1 MGYLRMVIVELR
13 NRKSTFPQFKP
24 ISGRFII
31 WSHLYRFMSDQFLN
45 PIPMN
50 QNSNENSISKT
61 NFIILAVVYLLPVM
75 ATLLVQ
81 RFAAFPS
88 EMASAMNTF
97 SSVIQAPLMLIILI
111 QLADNK
117 RMNRIM
123 GVTLAGLLT
132 ANSLTLALG
141 GINEINLLK
150 IMLVGSAPVF
160 VFSSLLFIHYLKIS
174 LYENKNFQKTVILA
188 GIVFAFGSYVMM
200 LMMHLIDPMRHADDL
215 RFVLGLI
222 SIISTAVIAGGLAYS
237 NSEKRETA
245 RANHKISAFH
255 AGFAQWENFTL
266 SNTPEESKKGVTDI
280 SKYYSGL
287 QKSS

>member
-1 MGYLRMVIVELR
+1 M
-13 NRKSTFPQFKP
+13 
-24 ISGRFII
+24 
-31 WSHLYRFMSDQFLN
+31 YRFYSAPFLN

-50 QNSNENSISKT
+50 QKSNVNSISKA
-61 NFIILAVVYLLPVM
+61 NFIILAVVYLLPVI

-88 EMASAMNTF
+88 EIASAMNTF

-111 QLADNK
+111 QLADDK
-117 RMNRIM
+117 RINRMM
-123 GVTLAGLLT
+123 GVTLAGILT

-141 GINEINLLK
+141 GINELNLLK

-174 LYENKNFQKTVILA
+174 LYENKNFQKTIILA

-200 LMMHLIDPMRHADDL
+200 LTMHLIDPMRHADDL

-237 NSEKRETA
+237 NDEKRQTA
-245 RANHKISAFH
+245 TAENKINTFH

>member
-1 MGYLRMVIVELR
+1 MGYLRKAIVELR
-13 NRKSTFPQFKP
+13 NCKSTFPQFEL
-24 ISGRFII
+24 ISEQIII
-31 WSHLYRFMSDQFLN
+31 WSQLYRFNCDPFLN

-61 NFIILAVVYLLPVM
+61 NFIILAVVYLLPVI

-117 RMNRIM
+117 RMNRMM

-132 ANSLTLALG
+132 ANSITLALG

-160 VFSSLLFIHYLKIS
+160 VFSSLLFIHYLKIC
-174 LYENKNFQKTVILA
+174 LYENKNFQKTIILA

-200 LMMHLIDPMRHADDL
+200 LTMHLMDPMRHADDL

-222 SIISTAVIAGGLAYS
+222 SIISTAVIAGGLAFS
-237 NSEKRETA
+237 NNEKRQSSVAENRNTA
-245 RANHKISAFH
+245 LQ

-287 QKSS
+287 QKTS

>member
-1 MGYLRMVIVELR
+1 M
-13 NRKSTFPQFKP
+13 
-24 ISGRFII
+24 
-31 WSHLYRFMSDQFLN
+31 YRFYSAPFLN

-50 QNSNENSISKT
+50 QKSNVNSISKA
-61 NFIILAVVYLLPVM
+61 NFIILAVVYLLPVI

-97 SSVIQAPLMLIILI
+97 ASVIQAPLMLIILI
-111 QLADNK
+111 QLADDK
-117 RMNRIM
+117 RINRMM
-123 GVTLAGLLT
+123 GVTLAGILT

-141 GINEINLLK
+141 GINEMNLLK

-174 LYENKNFQKTVILA
+174 LYENKNYHKTIVLA

-200 LMMHLIDPMRHADDL
+200 LTMHLMDPMRHADDL

-222 SIISTAVIAGGLAYS
+222 SLLSTAVIAGGLAYS
-237 NSEKRETA
+237 NNEKRKTTTA
-245 RANHKISAFH
+245 ENNMNVLQ

-287 QKSS
+287 QKTS

>member
-1 MGYLRMVIVELR
+1 
-13 NRKSTFPQFKP
+13 
-24 ISGRFII
+24 
-31 WSHLYRFMSDQFLN
+31 
-45 PIPMN
+45 MN
-50 QNSNENSISKT
+50 QKSNVNSISKA
-61 NFIILAVVYLLPVM
+61 NFIILAVVYLLPVI

-88 EMASAMNTF
+88 EIASAMNTF
-97 SSVIQAPLMLIILI
+97 SSVIQAPF
-111 QLADNK
+111 
-117 RMNRIM
+117 
-123 GVTLAGLLT
+123 
-132 ANSLTLALG
+132 SLTLALG
-141 GINEINLLK
+141 GINELNLLK

-174 LYENKNFQKTVILA
+174 LYENKNFQKTIVLA

-200 LMMHLIDPMRHADDL
+200 LSMHLMDPMRHADDL

-222 SIISTAVIAGGLAYS
+222 SILSTAVIAGGLAYS
-237 NSEKRETA
+237 SNEIRKTA
-245 RANHKISAFH
+245 TAENNISAFQ

-287 QKSS
+287 QKTS

>member
-1 MGYLRMVIVELR
+1 
-13 NRKSTFPQFKP
+13 
-24 ISGRFII
+24 
-31 WSHLYRFMSDQFLN
+31 MSDPFLN

-50 QNSNENSISKT
+50 QKSNVNSISKA
-61 NFIILAVVYLLPVM
+61 NFIILAVVYLLPVI
-75 ATLLVQ
+75 ATLFVQ

-88 EMASAMNTF
+88 EIASAMNTF

-111 QLADNK
+111 QLADNQ
-117 RMNRIM
+117 RMNKMM

-160 VFSSLLFIHYLKIS
+160 VFSSLLFIHFLKIS

-200 LMMHLIDPMRHADDL
+200 LSMHLMDPMRHAADL

-237 NSEKRETA
+237 SNEKRKSATA
-245 RANHKISAFH
+245 ENNINAFQ

-266 SNTPEESKKGVTDI
+266 SNTPEEAKKGVTDI
-280 SKYYSGL
+280 SKYYAGL
-287 QKSS
+287 QKTS